1 MIELDNQ
8 QKIKILNLFNN
19 KRFSELEIEIESISK
34 TGERSPFLSNL
45 LGVAKIEKK
54 TPSQSDFENAMK
66 LFREAITGD
75 SLYEDA
81 LCNYALLGLKLNK
94 HEEPFDL
101 LKQFLKK
108 GYKAKSYLVL
118 ARIYYMIGETDE
130 ALELLKIVI
139 DKKEASIV
147 PATHF
152 LSALNYTTKYNQSYY
167 LEFCKKINEQFEP
180 NDTLNLKNF
189 SFDKKTKVL
198 EIGWLSPDFCNHAI
212 AQYLLETLVEL
223 KKYNFK
229 LHAFNLRNP
238 RGFDEITKKYK
249 DTFHNWHDV
258 SLLTDFEIANFIR
271 EKKIHFLFD
280 LTGYF
285 TRNRFRVLKYKP
297 APIQVLWLGYLNT
310 TGIKEVDYIISDQNL
325 IHKGEEK
332 LYSEKIINPSK
343 IWNAHSKINYNLK
356 VQELPFNRNNFFTF
370 GCLNNSSKISKEVV
384 DAWGKIL
391 SKVKNSRLL
400 LKAVNKDSEIAYKNI
415 LRKLNIKSSRVVFL
429 SAKSNKEDHYKTY
442 NDIDLALDT
451 FPYPGVTTSFEAIW
465 MGVPVLTMKGD
476 NSVSRCG
483 ESININL
490 DLKNFIAK
498 NPREYVDKAVLF
510 SKNIN
515 ELSKIR
521 KSLREKALASPLF
534 DVENFA
540 KNLSNQINKI
550 WLNHPKK

>member
-1 MIELDNQ
+1 
-8 QKIKILNLFNN
+8 
-19 KRFSELEIEIESISK
+19 
-34 TGERSPFLSNL
+34 
-45 LGVAKIEKK
+45 
-54 TPSQSDFENAMK
+54 MK

-238 RGFDEITKKYK
+238 RG
-249 DTFHNWHDV
+249 
-258 SLLTDFEIANFIR
+258 
-271 EKKIHFLFD
+271 
-280 LTGYF
+280 
-285 TRNRFRVLKYKP
+285 
-297 APIQVLWLGYLNT
+297 
-310 TGIKEVDYIISDQNL
+310 
-325 IHKGEEK
+325 
-332 LYSEKIINPSK
+332 
-343 IWNAHSKINYNLK
+343 
-356 VQELPFNRNNFFTF
+356 
-370 GCLNNSSKISKEVV
+370 
-384 DAWGKIL
+384 
-391 SKVKNSRLL
+391 
-400 LKAVNKDSEIAYKNI
+400 
-415 LRKLNIKSSRVVFL
+415 
-429 SAKSNKEDHYKTY
+429 
-442 NDIDLALDT
+442 
-451 FPYPGVTTSFEAIW
+451 
-465 MGVPVLTMKGD
+465 
-476 NSVSRCG
+476 
-483 ESININL
+483 
-490 DLKNFIAK
+490 
-498 NPREYVDKAVLF
+498 
-510 SKNIN
+510 
-515 ELSKIR
+515 
-521 KSLREKALASPLF
+521 
-534 DVENFA
+534 
-540 KNLSNQINKI
+540 
-550 WLNHPKK
+550 